1 MIPRI
6 VLEPSLLWFLYVAP
20 NKEFFVLVH
29 WGVCVFIKV
38 FIFPTPWP
46 GPGLD
51 WQSVQQV
58 DSLTA
63 VLQPVE
69 TGENKNSNKTNN
81 KLDFWVTT
89 RPLIRCINVLI
100 LSIDSQWL
108 FTSEIWIL
116 WMFFLRSLS
125 LSRSLVAL
133 VSLSWFDHNHLAP
146 ARYRRS

>member
-20 NKEFFVLVH
+20 NKDFFVLVH
-29 WGVCVFIKV
+29 WGPLSCLCFYKS
-38 FIFPTPWP
+38 FYLSDTLAWT
-46 GPGLD
+46 GGWLT
-51 WQSVQQV
+51 VQQV

-63 VLQPVE
+63 VLQPVV

-125 LSRSLVAL
+125 LVAL